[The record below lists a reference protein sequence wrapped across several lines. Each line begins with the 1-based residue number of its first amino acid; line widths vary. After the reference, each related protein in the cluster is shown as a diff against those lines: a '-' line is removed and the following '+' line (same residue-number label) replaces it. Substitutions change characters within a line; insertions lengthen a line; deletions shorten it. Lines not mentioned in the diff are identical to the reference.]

1 MPIAPSDD
9 AIARVTK
16 PSSTGIHLSRAAALG
31 SARTAPMRS
40 GWLAPDVAA
49 DTDFSATGAAS
60 ATVVDAAAK
69 EALNWTGEADFAVI
83 AARDGISVAD
93 AADAAIVSA
102 PATAARALEIMIFM
116 WIFKC
121 LCYHADSRFH
131 VRAYFD

>member
-1 MPIAPSDD
+1 
-9 AIARVTK
+9 
-16 PSSTGIHLSRAAALG
+16 
-31 SARTAPMRS
+31 MRS

-49 DTDFSATGAAS
+49 DTDFSATGAGNS
-60 ATVVDAAAK
+60 TRVDTAAE

-93 AADAAIVSA
+93 DANAIIVSA
-102 PATAARALEIMIFM
+102 PATAAKALEIMIFM

-121 LCYHADSRFH
+121 LCYHADSRLN